1 VAGIWL
7 NKRKHSVTI
16 SWELLPAK
24 RNPSIDF
31 KRGRRHVK
39 LRLTLCLLLATLAT
53 SAAFGQSAPAR
64 PADATTGNT
73 TVLPLWNNQ
82 SGQVDAVLLIEPSV
96 LPQLP
101 SQRVIAPAS
110 NHGLKLRAGLSL
122 EANPGMGVLC
132 NSGSVIT
139 SVGSLAG
146 HCMLVNLGAQSAAPQ
161 RSAIAGVAQL
171 QRGRTTVTGTLGL
184 GRDTLGPVSP
194 LPFGSSSADKRLL
207 DSLLGPNSATLDTR
221 NASLIGQVN
230 LGTQS
235 WLSIG
240 GTLARVRLI
249 PTQQLR
255 GGQPPEWGAGSL
267 SLSGGR
273 GKFGGEI
280 TGQLIE
286 IPGQSQR
293 YSTLGAGVTWR
304 TPWRAKL
311 SVGADNIVT
320 RGKNPF
326 GLPDAREPVGEDEG
340 RVPYVRY
347 QQDL

>member
-1 VAGIWL
+1 M
-7 NKRKHSVTI
+7 
-16 SWELLPAK
+16 
-24 RNPSIDF
+24 
-31 KRGRRHVK
+31 K
-39 LRLTLCLLLATLAT
+39 LRPTLCLLFAALMAA
-53 SAAFGQSAPAR
+53 SAAFGQSTTAPVR
-64 PADATTGNT
+64 SDANT
-73 TVLPLWNNQ
+73 TVLPLWNSQN
-82 SGQVDAVLLIEPSV
+82 GQVDALLLIEPSV

-101 SQRVIAPAS
+101 SQRVISPAANS
-110 NHGLKLRAGLSL
+110 GLKLRAGLSL

-139 SVGSLAG
+139 SVGSMAG
-146 HCMLVNLGAQSAAPQ
+146 HCMLVNLGAQQNAPA
-161 RSAIAGVAQL
+161 RINGVAQL
-171 QRGRTTVTGTLGL
+171 QRGRASVTGSLGL
-184 GRDTLGPVSP
+184 GRDTLGPNSP
-194 LPFGSSSADKRLL
+194 LPLGNNAADKRLL
-207 DSLLGPNSATLDTR
+207 DSLLGPNSATLDSR

-249 PTQQLR
+249 PTDQLR
-255 GGQPPEWGAGSL
+255 SALPPEWGAGSL
-267 SLSGGR
+267 RLSGGR
-273 GKFGGEI
+273 GNFGGEI
-280 TGQLIE
+280 TGQMIE
-286 IPGQSQR
+286 VPGQSSR

-304 TPWRAKL
+304 TPWKARL

-326 GLPDAREPVGEDEG
+326 GLPDAREAQGEDEG

>member
-1 VAGIWL
+1 M
-7 NKRKHSVTI
+7 
-16 SWELLPAK
+16 
-24 RNPSIDF
+24 
-31 KRGRRHVK
+31 K
-39 LRLTLCLLLATLAT
+39 LRPTLCLLFAALMAA
-53 SAAFGQSAPAR
+53 SAAFGQSTTAPVR
-64 PADATTGNT
+64 SDANT
-73 TVLPLWNNQ
+73 TVLPLWNSQN
-82 SGQVDAVLLIEPSV
+82 GQVDALLLIEPSV

-101 SQRVIAPAS
+101 SQRVISPAANS
-110 NHGLKLRAGLSL
+110 GLKLRAGLSL

-139 SVGSLAG
+139 SVGSMAG
-146 HCMLVNLGAQSAAPQ
+146 HCMLVNLGAQQNAPA
-161 RSAIAGVAQL
+161 RINGVAQL
-171 QRGRTTVTGTLGL
+171 QRGRASVTGSLGL
-184 GRDTLGPVSP
+184 GRDTLGPSSP
-194 LPFGSSSADKRLL
+194 LPLGNNAADKRLL
-207 DSLLGPNSATLDTR
+207 DSLLGPNSATLDSR

-249 PTQQLR
+249 PTDQLR
-255 GGQPPEWGAGSL
+255 SALPPEWGAGSL
-267 SLSGGR
+267 RLSGGR
-273 GKFGGEI
+273 GNFGGEI
-280 TGQLIE
+280 TGQMIE
-286 IPGQSQR
+286 VPGQSSR

-304 TPWRAKL
+304 TPWKARL

-326 GLPDAREPVGEDEG
+326 GLPDAREAQGEDEG

>member
-1 VAGIWL
+1 M
-7 NKRKHSVTI
+7 R
-16 SWELLPAK
+16 EM
-24 RNPSIDF
+24 
-31 KRGRRHVK
+31 K
-39 LRLTLCLLLATLAT
+39 LRLARYLLLAASMAA

-64 PADATTGNT
+64 ADANT
-73 TVLPLWNNQ
+73 TVLPLWNSQN
-82 SGQVDAVLLIEPSV
+82 GQVDALLLIEPSL

-101 SQRVIAPAS
+101 SQRVISPAS
-110 NHGLKLRAGLSL
+110 NPGLKLRAGLSL

-139 SVGSLAG
+139 SVGSMAG
-146 HCMLVNLGAQSAAPQ
+146 HCMLVNLGAQQNAP
-161 RSAIAGVAQL
+161 AKINGVAQL
-171 QRGRTTVTGTLGL
+171 QRGRATVTGSLGL
-184 GRDTLGPVSP
+184 GRETLGPSSP
-194 LPFGSSSADKRLL
+194 LPLGNNAADRRLL
-207 DSLLGPNSATLDTR
+207 DSLLGTNTATLDTR

-249 PTQQLR
+249 PTEQLR
-255 GGQPPEWGAGSL
+255 GGLPPEWGAGSL
-267 SLSGGR
+267 RLAGGR
-273 GKFGGEI
+273 GNFGGEI
-280 TGQLIE
+280 TGQMIE
-286 IPGQSQR
+286 VPGQSNR
-293 YSTLGAGVTWR
+293 YSTFGAGVTWR
-304 TPWRAKL
+304 TPWKARL

-326 GLPDAREPVGEDEG
+326 GLPDAQDAQAEDEG